1 MINVEEK
8 KAKIIEVI
16 KFKGPSL
23 PIQVAREIELSS
35 LFTSAIMSEMI
46 SNKTIKVSNLKIG
59 GSPLYYLRGQEGM
72 LENFSSYLGQ
82 KEKEAFLL
90 LKEKTVLQDD
100 ALQPAYRVAIRS
112 IRDFAIPLKVNV
124 NNEEKIFWRL
134 FSTATEDAIKKI
146 KEIAKPRVKTLI
158 AEKKAEKQLEAKGME
173 KKVEKV
179 AEKLPLEF
187 PKRVYDYIEK
197 EDIKMIEEIEKRKK
211 ELLGK
216 ISINSSIGR
225 IEMLLIARDKKTIT
239 EDDLNLALSKG
250 SSMKLPV
257 LFLSTGKMNKK
268 ALGEIENFKSYL
280 IFKQIVS

>member
-8 KAKIIEVI
+8 KAKIAEVI
-16 KFKGPSL
+16 KAKGPSL

-35 LFTSAIMSEMI
+35 LFTSAIMSEMV
-46 SNKTIKVSNLKIG
+46 SNKLIKVSNLKIG
-59 GSPLYYLRGQEGM
+59 SSPLYYLSGQEGM
-72 LENFSSYLGQ
+72 LENFSNYLGQ

-100 ALQPAYRVAIRS
+100 ALQPAYRVAMRS
-112 IRDFAIPLKVNV
+112 IKDFAIPLKVNF
-124 NNEEKIFWRL
+124 NNEEKIFWRI
-134 FSTATEDAIKKI
+134 FSTPTEDAIKKI
-146 KEIAKPRVKTLI
+146 KEITKRTKPLI
-158 AEKKAEKQLEAKGME
+158 AEKKAEKQLEAKGVE

-197 EDIKMIEEIEKRKK
+197 EDIEIIEEIEKRKK

-239 EDDLNLALSKG
+239 ENDLNLALSKG

-280 IFKQIVS
+280 IFKQIIS

>member
-8 KAKIIEVI
+8 KAKIIEAI
-16 KFKGPSL
+16 KSKGPSL

-35 LFTSAIMSEMI
+35 LFTSAIMSEMV
-46 SNKTIKVSNLKIG
+46 SNKLIKVSNLKIG

-72 LENFSSYLGQ
+72 LENFSNYLGQ

-100 ALQPAYRVAIRS
+100 ALQPAYRVAIRG

-124 NNEEKIFWRL
+124 NNEEKIFWRF
-134 FSTATEDAIKKI
+134 FSTTTEDAIKKI

-158 AEKKAEKQLEAKGME
+158 AEKRAEKPPEIKG
-173 KKVEKV
+173 VEKNI
-179 AEKLPLEF
+179 AEKLPLDF
-187 PKRVYDYIEK
+187 PKRVYDYIGK
-197 EDIKMIEEIEKRKK
+197 EDIKIVKEIEKRKK

-225 IEMLLIARDKKTIT
+225 IEMLLIARDKKIIT

-250 SSMKLPV
+250 GSMKLPV